1 MTTMMLETLE
11 PYSDEYRAAT
21 IHGRRIALPLADS
34 MTYGDDLAE
43 MARDW
48 MTANGVTMTARFD
61 SHDRMFFGDKDCRDI
76 WKVTVHHGRRSFTV
90 RFGQSIVDSGNGIPP
105 CVTDVLCCL
114 PKNEPES
121 LEDYIDS
128 YGSCDADRMTAKE
141 RDSLRASWRELRR
154 QWRAMERVLADCD
167 LDGLEV
173 F

>member
-1 MTTMMLETLE
+1 MTTMLETLE

-21 IHGRRIALPLADS
+21 IHGRRIAIPLADS
-34 MTYGDDLAE
+34 MTCGDDLAE

-48 MTANGVTMTARFD
+48 VARNGVTMTARFD
-61 SHDRMFFGDKDCRDI
+61 SHGKMPWDDKDDRDI
-76 WKVTVHHGRRSFTV
+76 WKVTVHRGRRSFTI

-114 PKNEPES
+114 PKCEPES
-121 LEDYIDS
+121 LEDYIDT
-128 YGSCDADRMTAKE
+128 YGSCESDSTTAKE
-141 RDSLRASWRELRR
+141 RDALRASWRELRR